1 MIYFLSY
8 NSYAKEI
15 KEDKIMKRKYLN
27 FIVETE
33 DEDAWET
40 PWWRAAFC
48 TYQRNKSCT
57 IYGLP
62 NYDGANYEVIMS
74 K

>member
-1 MIYFLSY
+1 M
-8 NSYAKEI
+8 AK
-15 KEDKIMKRKYLN
+15 KRKYLN
-27 FIVETE
+27 FIFECV
-33 DEDAWET
+33 DEVFDTGENFYESHE
-40 PWWRAAFC
+40 WRAVFTSYMRRESA
-48 TYQRNKSCT
+48 T

>member
-1 MIYFLSY
+1 
-8 NSYAKEI
+8 
-15 KEDKIMKRKYLN
+15 MKRKYSN

-33 DEDAWET
+33 NDESFET
-40 PWWRAAFC
+40 TCWQSAFSS
-48 TYQRNKSCT
+48 YQKNISCT

>member
-1 MIYFLSY
+1 M
-8 NSYAKEI
+8 A
-15 KEDKIMKRKYLN
+15 KRKYCN
-27 FIVETE
+27 FIVSLPN
-33 DEDAWET
+33 DDCWET
-40 PWWRAAFC
+40 PCWRAAFC
-48 TYQRNKSCT
+48 AFQREDEVT